1 MLLHDLSFAV
11 RTLRRSPVTL
21 AAVLTIAL
29 GIGASTA
36 IFSVTNAVLL
46 RPLPYTDPDRL
57 VVMHGPAGAHT
68 FGMPLSNENYADI
81 RNGST
86 GVFEDM
92 AAVRTVRQV
101 LPGADG
107 TPEDPAGAGDDE
119 LFQGDGRASRGRPR
133 LPGLRRPA
141 AAAGRGGAAP
151 DVQARRRPWRFSAA
165 CWLRRYGGDPK
176 VLGQRIPGGPRPEI
190 IGVLAPGLELM
201 FRPAPTSSSARTAG
215 WPIA

>member
-1 MLLHDLSFAV
+1 MPLHDLSFAV
-11 RTLRRSPVTL
+11 RTLRRSPVFTL

-57 VVMHGPAGAHT
+57 VVMYMDLRARHT

-107 TPEDPAGAGDDE
+107 TPEEIRRNEQVSMTLLGTHAEHAG
-119 LFQGDGRASRGRPR
+119 
-133 LPGLRRPA
+133 
-141 AAAGRGGAAP
+141 
-151 DVQARRRPWRFSAA
+151 
-165 CWLRRYGGDPK
+165 
-176 VLGQRIPGGPRPEI
+176 
-190 IGVLAPGLELM
+190 
-201 FRPAPTSSSARTAG
+201 
-215 WPIA
+215 